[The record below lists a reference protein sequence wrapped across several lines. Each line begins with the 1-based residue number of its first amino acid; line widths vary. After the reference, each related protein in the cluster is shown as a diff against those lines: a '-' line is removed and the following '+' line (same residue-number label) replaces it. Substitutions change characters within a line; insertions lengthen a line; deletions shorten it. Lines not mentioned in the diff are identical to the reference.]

1 MYSHNGNGLKNKA
14 DTLDEY
20 VSIRE
25 AWDPASTA
33 TPGES
38 QHGVLLSRVLASAGP
53 QDQRVDWHSFDAHSV
68 VWLTHPVCFRYE
80 VEAMLNAQLEPQS
93 LGHLL
98 ELYWESVRGM
108 LWAAHDEVDRSVSR
122 EGEGGIAGEKRRWEE
137 QQEEEE
143 REKEERDRERR
154 ERLSMLQDLANGTG
168 LGQSPAMKAAI
179 DQVAR
184 DEQAQQSQQSQAPG
198 LGNRKKR
205 GFSAALEKQR
215 QKARKSRKTTHSSDS
230 DEEMGGG

>member
-1 MYSHNGNGLKNKA
+1 VYSHNGNGLKNKA

-38 QHGVLLSRVLASAGP
+38 PHGVLLSRVLASAGP
-53 QDQRVDWHSFDAHSV
+53 QDRYVDWHSFGDHSV

-108 LWAAHDEVDRSVSR
+108 LWAAHDEVDKSLWR
-122 EGEGGIAGEKRRWEE
+122 EGEGGIAGEKRKWEE
-137 QQEEEE
+137 EKAEKDREMREWEEE
-143 REKEERDRERR
+143 KAKKDREMR
-154 ERLSMLQDLANGTG
+154 ERLSKLQSLANGTG
-168 LGQSPAMKAAI
+168 LGKSPALAAI
-179 DQVAR
+179 ERAAR
-184 DEQAQQSQQSQAPG
+184 EEQARAQAQAPG
-198 LGNRKKR
+198 LGDRRKR
-205 GFSAALEKQR
+205 GFSAVAEKQR
-215 QKARKSRKTTHSSDS
+215 QTARKSRKTTHSS
-230 DEEMGGG
+230 EGE